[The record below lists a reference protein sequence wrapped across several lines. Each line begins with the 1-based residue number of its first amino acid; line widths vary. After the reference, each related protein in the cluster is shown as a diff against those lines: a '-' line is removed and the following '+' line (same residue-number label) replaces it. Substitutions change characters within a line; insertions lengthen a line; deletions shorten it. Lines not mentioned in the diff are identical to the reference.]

1 MVDIMNKFFGKSKS
15 SDKGEP
21 LNHDIYVATCALF
34 LEMASIDGEFTDSER
49 DNIVSI
55 LSDEYNLS
63 EQSIKELL
71 ITSQAEREGS
81 IDLWKFTN
89 KINQNYSIE
98 EKIRIIELIWKI
110 VYADGKLE
118 KHEDYLIH
126 KIARLLNLKH
136 SELIEAKLN
145 VLHEEEK

>member
-1 MVDIMNKFFGKSKS
+1 MVDIMNKIFGKSKPS
-15 SDKGEP
+15 VKGKP

-34 LEMASIDGEFTDSER
+34 LEMASIDGEFTHTER

-55 LSDEYNLS
+55 LKNEYNLS
-63 EQSIKELL
+63 EQSIIELL
-71 ITSQAEREGS
+71 IASQAEREGS

-89 KINQNYSIE
+89 KINQNYSVE

-110 VYADGKLE
+110 VYVDGKLE

-145 VLHEEEK
+145 VLHGEGQ

>member
-1 MVDIMNKFFGKSKS
+1 MVDIMNKFFGKSKP

-21 LNHDIYVATCALF
+21 LKHDIYVATCALF
-34 LEMASIDGEFTDSER
+34 IEMACIDGEFTHSER
-49 DNIVSI
+49 DNIVSN
-55 LSDEYNLS
+55 LNKEYNLS
-63 EQSIKELL
+63 EQSIKEIL
-71 ITSQAEREGS
+71 ITSQAERKGS

-89 KINQNYSIE
+89 KINQNYSVE

-145 VLHEEEK
+145 VLHGEEQ